1 MRFSNKKK
9 LNIINQQK
17 MSYETQNQIKRL
29 NFDEINDTWN
39 KKYEWGGTT
48 SSQSGGGEAACF
60 ALMDTHWAKKS

>member
-9 LNIINQQK
+9 LNIINQQI

-39 KKYEWGGTT
+39 KKYEWGGGPEDERFNG
-48 SSQSGGGEAACF
+48 SQ
-60 ALMDTHWAKKS
+60 